1 MIKQLS
7 PFIFIFILSCSQLLE
22 NGKGPFSFLPA
33 LDLLPNSQA
42 PIVISSAPLNEQ
54 NAVSP
59 FSEISILFSKDM
71 NKTVTEGSFT
81 LRNGSQSVDGLFS
94 WIDKMMIFKPKSS
107 LSQAGQY
114 RYTILGSKAE
124 SSEGVNLIRDFSS
137 NFYVNE
143 DSQQPQLISSIPST
157 GAVGVQTNT
166 SIQLNFSKAMKLASI
181 LTNISS
187 SPQISFD
194 FPASTLSSDEKTI
207 TLVLL
212 APLVF
217 GTNYTLTVPASIQD
231 TSGNTLI
238 KSYQIS
244 FTIGNDFEKPNFTE
258 ISSTSVTNFV
268 STEYVTVSG
277 FEKDD
282 SFFLQFDEPILPSS
296 MNDSVSFTPSVN
308 YTIQDVSTN
317 STRFR
322 ITPNSVLDIDT
333 IYQIK
338 VSDQIKDIQNNTLVK
353 PYVYNVKVNGPRS
366 RPLWIRGVYLDQ
378 ANTTQIN
385 TGIVSSIASDGGIGP
400 NYNLETGTNGF
411 YIYFCRGETLL
422 TCDTTS
428 SPRDLSLQLSSIDF
442 DVRYDFGPNIGS
454 PYLTLPMN
462 VTPLPS
468 DRFLIRTRLFSFA
481 PNPSTYIFT
490 VKGGKQGV
498 IDQYGNYMKQDFNF
512 RFRLNP

>member
-1 MIKQLS
+1 MKQLA
-7 PFIFIFILSCSQLLE
+7 ILFCSLLISCSQLLE
-22 NGKGPFSFLPA
+22 NGKGPFSVFPA

-42 PIVISSAPLNEQ
+42 PVVLSAAPLNEQ

-59 FSEISILFSKDM
+59 YSEISILFSKDM

-81 LRNGSQSVDGLFS
+81 LRNGSISVDGLFS
-94 WIDKMMIFKPKSS
+94 WIDKMMVFKPKAI

-114 RYTILGSKAE
+114 RYTLLGSKAE
-124 SSEGVNLIRDFSS
+124 SSEGVNLIRDYSS

-143 DSQQPQLISSIPST
+143 DSQQPELVSTIPSN
-157 GAVGVQTNT
+157 GAVGIQTNT
-166 SIQLNFSKAMKLASI
+166 TIQLTFSKAMKLSSI

-194 FPASTLSSDEKTI
+194 FPAATLSGDGTTV
-207 TLVLL
+207 TLILL
-212 APLVF
+212 TPLAF
-217 GTNYTLTVPASIQD
+217 GTNYTLTIPASIQD
-231 TSGNTLI
+231 SSGNTLI
-238 KSYQIS
+238 KSYQLN
-244 FTIGNDFEKPNFTE
+244 FTVGNDFVKPNFTE
-258 ISSTSVTNFV
+258 ISSTTVTNFV
-268 STEYVTVSG
+268 ATEYITVAG

-282 SFFLQFDEPILPSS
+282 SFFIQFDEPILPSS
-296 MNDSVSFTPSVN
+296 INDAISFTPSVT
-308 YTIQDVSTN
+308 YTIQDVSAN

-322 ITPNSVLDIDT
+322 ITPSSVLDIDT
-333 IYQIK
+333 VYQMK
-338 VSDQIKDIQNNTLVK
+338 VSDQIRDIQNNTLTK
-353 PYVYNVKVNGPRS
+353 AYVYNIKINGPRS
-366 RPLWIRGVYLDQ
+366 RPLWVRGIYLDQ
-378 ANTTQIN
+378 PTTIQLNTSI
-385 TGIVSSIASDGGIGP
+385 ISSINSDGGVGP

-411 YIYFCRGETLL
+411 YIYFCRGETLA
-422 TCDTTS
+422 TCDITS

-454 PYLTLPMN
+454 PYLNLP
-462 VTPLPS
+462 VDVSPLPT
-468 DRFLIRTRLFSFA
+468 DRFLMRTRLFSFA